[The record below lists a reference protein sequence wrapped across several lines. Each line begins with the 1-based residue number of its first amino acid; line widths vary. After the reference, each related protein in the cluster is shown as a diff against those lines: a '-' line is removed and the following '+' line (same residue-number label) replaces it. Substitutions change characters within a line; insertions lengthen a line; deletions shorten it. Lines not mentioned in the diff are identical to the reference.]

1 MTLKD
6 ILLHV
11 DTYPE
16 PTRAEAIDQ
25 AVAFAV
31 ACASRITALA
41 VQIDLGSPSNWLA
54 DRLIGLSG
62 LCEEEEARS
71 LAAGRSS
78 LADFS
83 AKLAKAGGQGDT
95 LLTKADFVL
104 TGEQV
109 AVAARTRDLCLVPVT
124 DNMDGQRAVA
134 ETVVFESGRPVIV
147 YQAGQADLP
156 STLGLVLVA
165 WDGSRSAARALA
177 DALPLLARARKVL
190 VATVLNEKPEARP
203 GLAAEA
209 VRHLRLHGV
218 DATAEEVDAAGRKI
232 GEVLE
237 ERSVAHGAD
246 LIVMGAYG
254 RSRMREFILGGA
266 TEHMLRAPKR
276 PLFLAH

>member
-1 MTLKD
+1 MALKD
-6 ILLHV
+6 ILFHV

-16 PTRAEAIDQ
+16 PTRPEAIDQ

-31 ACASRITALA
+31 AFDSRVTALA
-41 VQIDLGSPSNWLA
+41 VQIDLGNPSNWLA

-62 LCEEEEARS
+62 LCDEEEARS

-83 AKLAKAGGQGDT
+83 AKLAKAGGQGQT

-104 TGEQV
+104 TGEHV

-124 DNMDGQRAVA
+124 DNLDGQRAVA
-134 ETVVFESGRPVIV
+134 ETVIFESGRPVIV
-147 YQAGQADLP
+147 YQSGQADLP
-156 STLGLVLVA
+156 SALDTVLVA

-177 DALPLLARARKVL
+177 DALPLLAKARKVV
-190 VATVLNEKPEARP
+190 VATVVNEKPEARA

-209 VRHLRLHGV
+209 ARHLQVHGI
-218 DATAEEVDAAGRKI
+218 DAAAKDIDAAGRKI

-237 ERSVAHGAD
+237 DLAATHKAD

-266 TEHMLRAPKR
+266 TEHMLHAPKR

>member
-1 MTLKD
+1 MALKD
-6 ILLHV
+6 ILLSV

-16 PTRAEAIDQ
+16 PTPAAAIDQ

-31 ACASRITALA
+31 ASDSRITALA
-41 VQIDLGSPSNWLA
+41 VQIDLGKPSNWLA

-62 LCEEEEARS
+62 LCEAEEARS

-83 AKLAKAGGQGDT
+83 AKLAKAGGQGRT
-95 LLTKADFVL
+95 LLTKVDFAL
-104 TGEQV
+104 AGEHV
-109 AVAARTRDLCLVPVT
+109 AIAARTRDLCLVPMT
-124 DNMDGQRAVA
+124 DKLDGQRAVA
-134 ETVVFESGRPVIV
+134 ETVVFESGRPVII
-147 YQAGQADLP
+147 YQPGQADLP
-156 STLGLVLVA
+156 AALDTALVA

-177 DALPLLARARKVL
+177 DALPLLAKARKVV
-190 VATVLNEKPEARP
+190 VATVVNEKPEAHP

-209 VRHLRLHGV
+209 VRHLKVHGI
-218 DATAEEVDAAGRKI
+218 DAVAEEVDAAGRKI

-237 ERSVAHGAD
+237 DLAATRKAD

-266 TEHMLRAPKR
+266 TEHMLQAPRR